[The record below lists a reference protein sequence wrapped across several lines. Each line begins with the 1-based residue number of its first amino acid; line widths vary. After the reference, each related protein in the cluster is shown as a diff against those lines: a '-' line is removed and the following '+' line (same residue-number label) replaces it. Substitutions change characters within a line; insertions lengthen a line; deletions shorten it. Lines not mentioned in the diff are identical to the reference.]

1 MNLLGATGTLM
12 DGSGLKQIIETIYG
26 ENAVVHMMSGKSVQR
41 AFRGHLL
48 VDQCLTHQIVAKI
61 IEDEPGFENVLK
73 ELETLYTLTE
83 TGERD
88 MDSLLKSDCIGT
100 IADRLKSK
108 ECELSGHSKTS
119 KQWLNYQ
126 QMLGVARELIE
137 ANRTGSW
144 EMHLHAISDC
154 LLIFAAAGHPNYL
167 KSGYLYLQKMNSL
180 ETENPSV
187 YQKFMNGF
195 HVIRRSN
202 QYWAGLSSDL
212 VIEQTLVRSL
222 KSTGGLT
229 RGSGFNE
236 HQRTLWTMPRPVTS
250 AYNHAMQEFIQVV
263 YTTSEQ
269 HKESTYARVNRD
281 KADREMLIEKLADFS
296 PFTGDATLRNIIT
309 GINAND
315 DVNVDDLFAVGN
327 STVKTMEGQSI
338 FSYSH
343 KRNTRVKTLA
353 TAGAIKITEDRTIDP
368 ALLFQRFLVV
378 TQVR

>member
-1 MNLLGATGTLM
+1 MNLLGAIGTLM

-73 ELETLYTLTE
+73 ELETLYALTE
-83 TGERD
+83 TGEID

-108 ECELSGHSKTS
+108 ECELSGHSTTS

-250 AYNHAMQEFIQVV
+250 AYNHAMQEFSQVV

-315 DVNVDDLFAVGN
+315 DVNVDDLLAAGN

-343 KRNTRVKTLA
+343 KRNTRVKTWLLPEPS
-353 TAGAIKITEDRTIDP
+353 KLLKTEP
-368 ALLFQRFLVV
+368 
-378 TQVR
+378 

>member
-1 MNLLGATGTLM
+1 
-12 DGSGLKQIIETIYG
+12 
-26 ENAVVHMMSGKSVQR
+26 
-41 AFRGHLL
+41 
-48 VDQCLTHQIVAKI
+48 
-61 IEDEPGFENVLK
+61 
-73 ELETLYTLTE
+73 
-83 TGERD
+83 
-88 MDSLLKSDCIGT
+88 
-100 IADRLKSK
+100 
-108 ECELSGHSKTS
+108 
-119 KQWLNYQ
+119 
-126 QMLGVARELIE
+126 
-137 ANRTGSW
+137 
-144 EMHLHAISDC
+144 
-154 LLIFAAAGHPNYL
+154 
-167 KSGYLYLQKMNSL
+167 MNSL

-212 VIEQTLVRSL
+212 VIEQTLMRSL

-250 AYNHAMQEFIQVV
+250 AYNHAMQEFSHLV

-269 HKESTYARVNRD
+269 HKESTYARMNRD

-327 STVKTMEGQSI
+327 STVKTIEEQSI

-353 TAGAIKITEDRTIDP
+353 TARAIKITEDRTIDP
-368 ALLFQRFLVV
+368 YLLFQRFLVV
-378 TQVR
+378 SQVR